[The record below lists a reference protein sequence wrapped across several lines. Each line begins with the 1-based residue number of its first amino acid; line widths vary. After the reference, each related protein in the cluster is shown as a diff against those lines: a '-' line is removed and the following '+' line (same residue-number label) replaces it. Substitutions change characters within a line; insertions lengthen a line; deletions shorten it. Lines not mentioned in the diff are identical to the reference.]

1 MYSIH
6 KDKLNNVIEKY
17 LKNKDK
23 SELKREIK
31 KIFKEI
37 NK

>member
-23 SELKREIK
+23 SELKREMK